1 MKEGLDALGRVR
13 AQGIALLFITF
24 LVGLLAGF
32 AAERVRAAH
41 GAPEAGPV
49 PRAAFRPGHLPP
61 MFRHLD
67 LSPEQREEILAIID
81 ARRPQTQEI
90 LDEMLPRLRAVTEA
104 THDEIRA
111 VLSTEQAAAW
121 DSLLQH
127 MHGRRRMMR
136 PRMRGPDPGP
146 GGPGYDI
153 ELPRHR

>member
-24 LVGLLAGF
+24 LVGVLAGF
-32 AAERVRAAH
+32 AAERVRTARA
-41 GAPEAGPV
+41 APEDGPV
-49 PRAAFRPGHLPP
+49 PGTAFRPGHLPP

-67 LSPEQREEILAIID
+67 LTPEQREEVLAIIA

-104 THDEIRA
+104 TEDEIRA
-111 VLSTEQAAAW
+111 VLSAEQAAAW

-127 MHGRRRMMR
+127 THSRRRMMR
-136 PRMRGPDPGP
+136 PRMRGPGSGP
-146 GGPGYDI
+146 DGPGYDI
-153 ELPRHR
+153 QPPPHR